1 MEFVNL
7 RDLREDNES
16 WAIKV
21 RVCRLWESL
30 NSKKNGDL
38 ISLDMVFI
46 DEMGTL
52 MATTIRKNLVSKFK
66 HLLKE
71 GLVYSVK
78 NFKVVRNSGD
88 YRVVNSEFKIIFT
101 LLTTV
106 KRVEENE
113 PSIPL
118 HGFEY
123 GKEKTVNTRVND
135 DTILTDIIGCITE
148 IGDMET
154 VGGGYTKR
162 DLEIVTDYSVT
173 CKVTLWGELGEKFMD
188 KHPIENA
195 KPPII
200 IIVTSTRIKR
210 FRGVINFST
219 SSASKI
225 YLNLQDNYVSSL
237 ESVFA
242 HVCPRLKLM
251 DTMCVAPKTVEEK
264 MFDNRMS
271 IEQLLRAD
279 WKDESKGYSITIMGV
294 IDKFE
299 THCGWFYLA
308 CKGCC
313 RRVTPLDGFYKCG
326 PCGIESDV
334 TLTLY
339 KLHFVVKD
347 DTGVTT
353 CVILHKLAERMVDS
367 SALKLLN
374 KSDPNSNEFP
384 REILELCGKKYIF
397 KIVLTDYNIKRGS
410 DQFSVHNVFEP
421 TEDLE
426 KRFLSTYQEK
436 KTCAS
441 TSGTISKGIST
452 ENDAPASLLDE
463 VDGDIE
469 AQQCLASISPTK
481 RRKII
486 MDDESDDEGGG

>member
-1 MEFVNL
+1 MDFVNL

-154 VGGGYTKR
+154 VGGGYTKGTWKLLR
-162 DLEIVTDYSVT
+162 ITRSLAKLHCGENLV
-173 CKVTLWGELGEKFMD
+173 KNLWTNIQLRMRS
-188 KHPIENA
+188 PNNYY
-195 KPPII
+195 
-200 IIVTSTRIKR
+200 R
-210 FRGVINFST
+210 VINFST

-384 REILELCGKKYIF
+384 REILELC
-397 KIVLTDYNIKRGS
+397 DYNIKRGS

-436 KTCAS
+436 KTCAKQKTCAS

-452 ENDAPASLLDE
+452 ENDAPALLLDE

-486 MDDESDDEGGG
+486 MDDESDDEGGGVRS